1 MKIQKE
7 KLELLVT
14 AIFAAAG
21 SHTAEAVAV
30 AEHLVEANLVGH
42 DSHGVI
48 RIASYIQWVRD
59 KKLVPNAEALTVLSA
74 PCLAVLDG
82 QLGFGQVMARRA
94 TELAIEMARTHGIS
108 AVALRNSGHVG
119 RVGAWA
125 AQAAAAGL
133 IALVFVNTS
142 GGGILVAPLGGI
154 ERRLSANPIAIA
166 VPVAGR
172 APLLLDISTCQIA
185 EGKIRVAF
193 NKGQKVPD
201 GCIIDSTGA
210 PTNDPKVFYGDPPG
224 SILPFGGHKGF
235 GLGIMVE
242 MLAGALTGG
251 GCSASGLPRL
261 EQAMFMLALDP
272 GKFQPTD
279 AFGAEVTRYI
289 DFVKSAK
296 TATPNGEILM
306 PGEPE
311 ERNRAQRTR
320 DGIDLD
326 DMTWG
331 QITATAESLGLTA
344 EDIDR
349 LVK

>member
-1 MKIQKE
+1 MNIQQQP
-7 KLELLVT
+7 LERLVA
-14 AIFAAAG
+14 AIFAGAG
-21 SHTAEAVAV
+21 SNKDEAQAVAQ
-30 AEHLVEANLVGH
+30 HLVEANLVGH

-48 RIASYIQWVRD
+48 RIASYINWVREG
-59 KKLVPNAEALTVLSA
+59 KLVPNREPLTVLSA

-82 QLGFGQVMARRA
+82 QLGFGQVMARKA
-94 TELAIEMARTHGIS
+94 TELAIDMARGHGIS

-125 AQAAAAGL
+125 AQAAEAGL
-133 IALVFVNTS
+133 ISLVFVNTS

-166 VPVAGR
+166 VPVPHKP
-172 APLLLDISTCQIA
+172 PLLLDISTCQIA

-193 NKGQKVPD
+193 NKGQLVPD

-210 PTNDPKVFYGDPPG
+210 PTNDPRVFYGDPPG

-279 AFGAEVTRYI
+279 AFGGEVTRYI

-296 TATPNGEILM
+296 TMIPGGEILM

-311 ERNRAQRTR
+311 ERCRAQRTKN
-320 DGIDLD
+320 GIDLD

-331 QITATAESLGLTA
+331 QITTTANSVGLTPV
-344 EDIDR
+344 DIER
-349 LVK
+349 LVS